1 MTVSPPGQCPLC
13 ETEGGIAALVIR
25 YDEVW
30 ARLERD
36 WGVTL
41 RRETR
46 EANAPAETCTLVRCL
61 ECGLERFEPLMAGS
75 PGFYEDLMGSTPY
88 AHDRWDF
95 GMARQLIDPNDVVAD
110 LGCGEGH
117 FLDSLGTR
125 AARSVGV
132 DHHRAGIERMVKRGR
147 EAYAC
152 SFEEFAEREARGFDV
167 VTSFHTLEH
176 LADPVAMVRAA
187 ARCLRP
193 SGRMIL
199 SVPNRDRSWREEGE
213 PMDRPPH
220 HVTRWGPA
228 QMIRLAERTSLRLSP
243 IRFEPP
249 DLSTARAIRQR
260 SVEARWTTVPGSV
273 RRNAA
278 AAWSR
283 ASVRRRPHE
292 REVAGDGYASRG
304 VFGHSML
311 VELSAP

>member
-1 MTVSPPGQCPLC
+1 MTLSAPGRCPLC
-13 ETEGGIAALVIR
+13 ESEGGIATLVIR

-41 RRETR
+41 RREIR
-46 EANAPAETCTLVRCL
+46 EENAPAEISTLVRCR
-61 ECGLERFEPLMAGS
+61 ECGLERFEPLVAGS
-75 PGFYEDLMGSTPY
+75 PAFYEDLMGSTPY

-95 GMARQLIDPNDVVAD
+95 GMARQLIDPNDDIVD

-125 AARSVGV
+125 TARSVGV
-132 DHHRAGIERMVKRGR
+132 DHHRAAIERMVERGR
-147 EAYAC
+147 EANAC
-152 SFEEFAEREARGFDV
+152 SFEEFAEREAGAFDV

-176 LADPVAMVRAA
+176 LVDPFAMVRAA

-193 SGRMIL
+193 SGRIIL

-220 HVTRWGPA
+220 HVTRWSPA
-228 QMIRLAERTSLRLSP
+228 QMVVLAQRADLRLSP

-260 SVEARWTTVPGSV
+260 SMEARWSKVPASV

-278 AAWSR
+278 TAWSR

-292 REVAGDGYASRG
+292 REVTGDGYVSRG

-311 VELSAP
+311 VELSAS